1 MNKIKWLANALP
13 KTNDSFTPIFDESAA
28 EEALSFHRGFPEY
41 SVTPLRSLSK
51 LAAELG
57 LGGIYVK
64 DESYRFGLNAFKVLG
79 GSFAIGK
86 FVTEQLK
93 SNSAPDY
100 AFLTSKEFSD
110 KFAPCTFF
118 TATDGNHGRG
128 VAWSAKRLNQKA
140 VVLMPKGT
148 VESRFY
154 NIKKLGADVT
164 IEQLNYDDC
173 VRRAAELSCK
183 TPGGVVIQDTAWDGY
198 EKIPAWIMQG
208 YTTLIS
214 ETAEQLDK
222 VNVIPTH
229 VIIQAGVG
237 SLAGATAAYLFNRYG
252 EKCPKII
259 VAECSAA
266 DCFYRSAIEG
276 TGESVDVSGDLN
288 SIMAGLCCGEVNTIG
303 WDILKNHA
311 CGFISCEDSV
321 AANGMR
327 ILSSP
332 LADDA
337 RIISGESGAIGMGA
351 LFDIMQKEEYSSL
364 RQQLGL
370 GESSHILLVSTEGD
384 TDPERYR
391 DIVWGGAFPDE

>member
-1 MNKIKWLANALP
+1 MNKIKWASNTLP
-13 KTNDSFTPIFDESAA
+13 ETNDCHTPCFNEKSA
-28 EEALSFHRGFPEY
+28 EEAVAFHRGFPEY
-41 SVTPLRSLSK
+41 SVTPLRKLSA

-57 LGGIYVK
+57 VGGIYIK

-86 FVTEQLK
+86 FVTKQLK
-93 SNSAPDY
+93 GDFAPEY

-110 KFAPCTFF
+110 KFTPCTFF

-148 VESRFY
+148 VESRFE

-173 VRRAAELSCK
+173 VRKAAELSCK
-183 TPGGVVIQDTAWDGY
+183 TPNSVVIQDTAWDGY
-198 EKIPAWIMQG
+198 EEIPAWIMQG

-214 ETAEQLDK
+214 ETAAQLDK
-222 VNVIPTH
+222 LNVIPTH

-237 SLAGATAAYLFNRYG
+237 SLAGAVAAYLFNRYG

-266 DCFYRSAIEG
+266 DCFYRSAVKG
-276 TGESVDVSGDLN
+276 DGESVDVGGDLN
-288 SIMAGLCCGEVNTIG
+288 SIMAGLCCGEVNIIG

-332 LADDA
+332 LRGDE
-337 RIISGESGAIGMGA
+337 RVISGESGAIGMGA
-351 LFDIMQKEEYSSL
+351 LAEIMANDEYAEL
-364 RQQLGL
+364 RNQLGL
-370 GESSHILLVSTEGD
+370 NENAHVLLVSTEGD

-391 DIVWGGAFPDE
+391 DIVWNGAYSAE